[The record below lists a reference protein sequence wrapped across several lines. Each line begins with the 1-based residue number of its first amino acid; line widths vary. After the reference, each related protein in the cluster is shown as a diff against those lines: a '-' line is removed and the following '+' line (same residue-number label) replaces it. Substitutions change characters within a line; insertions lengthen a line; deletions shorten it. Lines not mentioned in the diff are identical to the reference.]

1 MSGAR
6 VTDNHHVSEPRV
18 SIGWSPDEDET
29 LIDRVCNPNKTLTRR
44 GQVQLLSWCLCV
56 ALLVFVFV
64 HGGHNPWVRVAG
76 LVLVA
81 LVGLGVSVAVFGLW
95 QSVQALHKRGRLHLP
110 ERVRDFLGRAGYGS
124 PTALVAVLMLLVA
137 VLAAVAYFAYGW
149 LAAWAPAI
157 VVGALTIAVTVTVVD
172 GAFRA
177 AERRR
182 LEERRKPALR
192 QISRY
197 LYDYVL
203 TEANEYGVWNPY
215 GFPNSPI
222 ESFGGW
228 MDLLV
233 DAAHDGELPNGVVEH
248 QQRVARQLANAQT
261 LVDHLDR
268 VRIRN
273 GDVLSDDL
281 NEAID
286 AVAPQLDEARELDLK
301 ARANVEEPYACLVE
315 ASSMTLRAVRDVVD
329 AVQASGSGIASEL
342 LAELVVD
349 IWGKSSEYALH
360 RRSAHAD
367 GPSGSGEEDEI
378 KTPGESERGSASHDA

>member
-1 MSGAR
+1 M
-6 VTDNHHVSEPRV
+6 TDNHHVSEPRV

-29 LIDRVCNPNKTLTRR
+29 LIDRVCDPNKTLTRR

-56 ALLVFVFV
+56 GLLVFVFV
-64 HGGHNPWVRVAG
+64 HGGHNPWLRVAG

-81 LVGLGVSVAVFGLW
+81 LVGLGVSVALFGLW
-95 QSVQALHKRGRLHLP
+95 QSVQALRKRGRLRLS
-110 ERVRDFLGRAGYGS
+110 ERVRGLLGRAGYGS

-149 LAAWAPAI
+149 LEAWAPPI

-192 QISRY
+192 QISKY

-203 TEANEYGVWNPY
+203 TEANGYAVWNPY

-233 DAAHDGELPNGVVEH
+233 GAAHDGELANGVVEH
-248 QQRVARQLANAQT
+248 QRRVVQQLANAQT

-281 NEAID
+281 DEAID
-286 AVAPQLDEARELDLK
+286 AVAPELEEARELDLK

-315 ASSMTLRAVRDVVD
+315 ASSMTLRAVRDIVD

-342 LAELVVD
+342 LAELVAD
-349 IWGKSSEYALH
+349 IWGKSSEYAL
-360 RRSAHAD
+360 RRRAALAD
-367 GPSGSGEEDEI
+367 GLSGSGEEDEI
-378 KTPGESERGSASHDA
+378 KTPGEWERGSASHDA